1 MRIKIII
8 AFLLFISGLLQLIDW
23 ILFSIRAENEKLSM
37 PELHAGYV
45 NHFPAWLQA
54 YFENAVISTLA
65 CMFLFA
71 IASVLF
77 ITERRKLFL
86 VLGIISFVL
95 AFWQL
100 FSLL

>member
-1 MRIKIII
+1 MRIKIVI
-8 AFLLFISGLLQLIDW
+8 AIFLLALGLIQLIDW
-23 ILFSIRAENEKLSM
+23 IIFAIRTENEKLSAS
-37 PELHAGYV
+37 EIHAEYV
-45 NHFPAWLQA
+45 SHFPVWLQA
-54 YFENAVISTLA
+54 YFENTVISTLA

-86 VLGIISFVL
+86 VLGIFSFVL